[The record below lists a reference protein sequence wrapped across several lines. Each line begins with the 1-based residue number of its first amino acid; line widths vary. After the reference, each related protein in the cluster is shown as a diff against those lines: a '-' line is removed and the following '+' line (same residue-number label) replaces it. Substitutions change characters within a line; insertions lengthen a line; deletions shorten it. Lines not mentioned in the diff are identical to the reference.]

1 VQCPYCSGDSSVTET
16 RVTADGLRRRRVC
29 TVCKRRF
36 TTYEKLGAPA
46 LKVGKRDGS
55 VEPFDTE
62 KLITSLRRVCAHRNN
77 VSDEDLKRIAR
88 DIEATLVDSG
98 RKSISWSDLVS
109 LALARLQNVDP
120 VCAQPRGELHGRDR
134 RGSLQSQQCL
144 QPPPQL
150 GLPLTDEGKNQRGG
164 WAGPIR
170 ATPSI
175 ESPSSFS
182 PKTNWLWA
190 RGVNNKTVRRCSAR
204 PSHRRPYA
212 SLVGE

>member
-1 VQCPYCSGDSSVTET
+1 MQCPYCSGDSSVTET

-77 VSDEDLKRIAR
+77 VSDDDLKRIAR

-120 VCAQPRGELHGRDR
+120 VCAQRLAANYTDETGEVRFD
-134 RGSLQSQQCL
+134 RGSAS

-150 GLPLTDEGKNQRGG
+150 GLPLTDE
-164 WAGPIR
+164 
-170 ATPSI
+170 
-175 ESPSSFS
+175 E
-182 PKTNWLWA
+182 
-190 RGVNNKTVRRCSAR
+190 
-204 PSHRRPYA
+204 
-212 SLVGE
+212 